1 MKLRNVNDRW
11 FMKTLVKGN
20 DGIFKHF
27 FLLTVFYHIFCT
39 FVCHVFTGPHRERKK
54 KKKKKSYE
62 SRFCTSQQN
71 NNTNGRK
78 MRIGKC
84 PWYQAGDNWIPQLFL
99 LHPVTKLRIIN
110 WFIKTLV
117 KRIYGIKHFF
127 SVISVLSL
135 LLYERAEEEK
145 EEELWGQILHIIA
158 KQ

>member
-1 MKLRNVNDRW
+1 MTVGLW
-11 FMKTLVKGN
+11 
-20 DGIFKHF
+20 KHWLKEMMVYLNIF

-39 FVCHVFTGPHRERKK
+39 FVCHVFTGPHREWK

-84 PWYQAGDNWIPQLFL
+84 PWYQGGDNWIPQFL
-99 LHPVTKLRIIN
+99 LHPVTKLRIMN
-110 WFIKTLV
+110 SFIKTLV
-117 KRIYGIKHFF
+117 KGINRIKQFF

-135 LLYERAEEEK
+135 LLYERAEEEE

-158 KQ
+158 KH